1 VRPRILGEKVFPV
14 DQKPRHY
21 PIELHS
27 TARESDTYE
36 IEIPH
41 GYQVDD
47 VPDPVKIDMG
57 FASYQSKTEIT
68 GTKLRYSRE
77 YVVRDLR
84 VSPER
89 LQDLRKFEGIIGADE
104 MAAAVLTRLQ

>member
-1 VRPRILGEKVFPV
+1 M

-27 TARESDTYE
+27 TARESDVYE
-36 IEIPH
+36 IEIPQ
-41 GYQVDD
+41 GYKVDD

-57 FASYQSKTEIT
+57 FARYQSKAEIA

-104 MAAAVLTRLQ
+104 MAAAVLTRAQ